1 MIGREKEAKI
11 RYCDGHFEI
20 IEPGQY
26 VLCAVSGQKIDLE
39 RLKYWS
45 VPRQEAYIDNRAAI
59 ERELGES

>member
-1 MIGREKEAKI
+1 LIGVGKAAKV

-26 VLCAVSGQKIDLE
+26 VLCAVTGRRVDLD

-45 VPRQEAYIDNRAAI
+45 VPLQEAYIDNRAALMRKSAS
-59 ERELGES
+59 E